1 MIEHKK
7 EFWGGFAMMV
17 GFVIVLVIFFA
28 PTFKG
33 RNGLNY
39 LDNLYNSISKGSAY
53 YISELKKESNEFMG
67 SSIKLTLKIVE
78 KPQAAQTVRLFRAG
92 GANVSQN
99 GSLLEVSGDLGKI
112 LENCLADADAM
123 YDNNGSAVSEKYGCG
138 ERQALYNW
146 WVALKEMDKDLKK
159 QKKFKE
165 AKIVGLVSKK
175 AVESAYNYYGID
187 PQKITD
193 KLGVIV
199 FSLAFYVVYTM
210 WYGFAFMFMFEGW
223 GMKLDH

>member
-1 MIEHKK
+1 MIVYKK
-7 EFWGGFAMMV
+7 EFWGGLGMMV
-17 GFVIVLVIFFA
+17 GFIITLVIFFA
-28 PTFKG
+28 PIFEG

-53 YISELKKESNEFMG
+53 YIPEVKKESDEFKG
-67 SSIKLTLKIVE
+67 NYVKLTLKIKGE
-78 KPQAAQTVRLFRAG
+78 TQTAQTAALFQAG
-92 GANVSQN
+92 GANVNQN
-99 GSLLEVSGDLGKI
+99 SDLLEVSGDLGKI

-123 YDNNGSAVSEKYGCG
+123 YNNKGSAVSEKYGCD
-138 ERQALYNW
+138 ERRALYNW
-146 WVALKEMDKDLKK
+146 WMALNEMDRDLKK

-165 AKIVGLVSKK
+165 AKIVGLVTKK
-175 AVESAYNYYGID
+175 AIESSYNYYGID

-199 FSLAFYVVYTM
+199 FSLVSYVIYTM